1 MIFLIFGIIELIC
14 TIVFAFFTLTFPEP
28 IMFGL
33 LIALILNC
41 ILWFTLYGMYNDINR
56 QEENISI
63 LQDSLNQCRKKLGLA
78 PLEKENKDEDEQ
90 KFVGENKAK
99 ENECPACF
107 HKITPQDKECPN
119 CGYELK

>member
-1 MIFLIFGIIELIC
+1 MIFLIFGIIELLG
-14 TIVFAFFTLTFPEP
+14 TIVFAVFTFKFPEP

-41 ILWFTLYGMYNDINR
+41 ILWFTLFGMYKDIQR

-78 PLEKENKDEDEQ
+78 PLKRENEGEEQ
-90 KFVGENKAK
+90 EFVGENKAK
-99 ENECPACF
+99 KNECPACF
-107 HKITPQDKECPN
+107 HKISPNDKECPN
-119 CGYELK
+119 CGYKLK